1 MLARWLFAS
10 AHPQAVAAFRMV
22 LALALLLAFTPHADL
37 GADIRQHPRLVELYE
52 QVFLTRWYWWGR
64 LVPLGLLALGWWP
77 RAMGVLLL
85 ALLFSLDL
93 LSGYRESRQV
103 MLMALLAFC
112 FMRSDATWS
121 VRALRRPVVL
131 VNAGPMWP
139 IRLIQLQLSLVYGV
153 NALAKLTP
161 QYLSGDVL
169 QGFSKVLPNFVA
181 DVSQG
186 MLHLGPLA
194 IPVWL
199 GAVASVAVEL
209 ALAIGFWVPRLRWT
223 TAALGVTF
231 HVGLKW
237 IIRIGLLDYASMF
250 LYLAF
255 LLPFGPRPART
266 ATAPQR
272 REACTPQRV
281 SLCKTHSPS
290 SAVNTSA

>member
-1 MLARWLFAS
+1 MKQALSKAGWHDAWERLLFAS
-10 AHPQAVAAFRMV
+10 ANPQAVAAFRLM
-22 LALALLLAFTPHADL
+22 LALALLLAFTPQSDL

-85 ALLFSLDL
+85 GLLFPLDF

-103 MLMALLAFC
+103 LLMALLAFC
-112 FMRSDATWS
+112 FVRSDAMWS
-121 VRALRRPVVL
+121 VRSLRRPDVL
-131 VNAGPMWP
+131 ADAGPIWP
-139 IRLIQLQLSLVYGV
+139 IRLIQIQLSLVYGV

-181 DVSQG
+181 DVSYG
-186 MLHLGPLA
+186 TLHLGPLA

-199 GAVASVAVEL
+199 GAVASVAIEL
-209 ALAIGFWVPRLRWT
+209 ALAIGLWFPRLRWA

-255 LLPFGPRPART
+255 LLPFVPRPAQA
-266 ATAPQR
+266 ATAPQHP
-272 REACTPQRV
+272 EACTKV
-281 SLCKTHSPS
+281 
-290 SAVNTSA
+290 